1 MGGAGGR
8 PPLAGR
14 QSPLNFTGRSSPL
27 TAGTTGR
34 NSPLL
39 HKGMNKTGGSP
50 VVRRVRKS
58 SGIPK
63 PSAQMRKSVSLTN
76 IDSAEGNNDQAGKLV
91 ESCQQYLSEN
101 NQQCPIP
108 ELESLGQNEVRQI
121 KIERVDAH
129 EEDTQQNLNFN
140 EIETQAEPAYLG
152 SYETL
157 PIRGSHS
164 KKNISRLIVP
174 KMRKMFEKAR
184 SCEPDLHRAKV
195 MQSPPLSPEDRRSE
209 ITFDGTES
217 ARDSFLMLS
226 PAAATQSL
234 TGSAQTLSENSD
246 GSGDHSNKSKGFV
259 NKCVHKMKNFM
270 GKSQER
276 D

>member
-1 MGGAGGR
+1 MTGGGGR

-14 QSPLNFTGRSSPL
+14 QSPLSFTGRSSPL
-27 TAGTTGR
+27 TAANTGR
-34 NSPLL
+34 NSPLI
-39 HKGMNKTGGSP
+39 HKGMSKTGGSP

-63 PSAQMRKSVSLTN
+63 PSPHMRKSISLSN
-76 IDSAEGNNDQAGKLV
+76 IGAVDGKDPAGKLV

-101 NQQCPIP
+101 TQQCQAP
-108 ELESLGQNEVRQI
+108 ESLGQSEVRQI
-121 KIERVDAH
+121 KIERIDAH
-129 EEDTQQNLNFN
+129 AEDSHPNLNFN
-140 EIETQAEPAYLG
+140 EIETQVEPAYLG

-195 MQSPPLSPEDRRSE
+195 MQSPLSPEDRRSD

-226 PAAATQSL
+226 PGAATQSL
-234 TGSAQTLSENSD
+234 TGSAQTLSENSEE
-246 GSGDHSNKSKGFV
+246 SGDPANKSKGFV